1 MGKGGI
7 FSHQKISSDRTQ
19 TVVSGVRRF
28 LYCIHEC
35 ILMYNYCTGTVS
47 MSLVY
52 FPKADL
58 RMWRARATLRNDQP
72 AVTDFLEEAILQG
85 NIHWI
90 IARTGK
96 PISIFFSAPLLYTR
110 NASSRTT
117 SVWQAARHPQAVLHL
132 WNGDSQLPQNCGTE
146 KSHVT
151 QTHVETTRIHVEG
164 GPLQDKVTKSI

>member
-1 MGKGGI
+1 M
-7 FSHQKISSDRTQ
+7 FL
-19 TVVSGVRRF
+19 VRRF

-52 FPKADL
+52 FPKIDL

-96 PISIFFSAPLLYTR
+96 PISIFVLCAATVHSKRLFAHHKCLAGRQTPSGRIAPVERRLSVAAKLRHRKEPCHTDTCGDHKDPCR
-110 NASSRTT
+110 RRTT
-117 SVWQAARHPQAVLHL
+117 PRQ
-132 WNGDSQLPQNCGTE
+132 GD
-146 KSHVT
+146 
-151 QTHVETTRIHVEG
+151 
-164 GPLQDKVTKSI
+164 